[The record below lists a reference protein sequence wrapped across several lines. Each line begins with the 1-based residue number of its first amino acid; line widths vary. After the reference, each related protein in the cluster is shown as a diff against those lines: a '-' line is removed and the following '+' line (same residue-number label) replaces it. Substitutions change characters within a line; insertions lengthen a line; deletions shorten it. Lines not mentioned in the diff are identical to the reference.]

1 MLAASSPHEDEDSV
15 DCALTSRTRKSEEG
29 CDAVSPTLC
38 PSTGCHLYFAPP
50 GDISTLRRRVF
61 LPWRGRSMARTFDAL
76 SSWRCEAP
84 AEVDIEALAA
94 RAARRAAT
102 DRSACR
108 RCRRHRQRERPKHR
122 GRPGRPAGGPAL
134 SRCSHGGPGGS
145 TTAWAASPCGGAA
158 LSASSAF
165 RAVLIPRG
173 SRMRPS
179 PYKRCRPGLRDA
191 CKGSYR
197 LQAST
202 DGRRGR
208 RADLA
213 FRDPGEFAHKYLTV
227 LAGVPGVIHIV
238 DQHS

>member
-1 MLAASSPHEDEDSV
+1 MPFRPRYV
-15 DCALTSRTRKSEEG
+15 RRRG
-29 CDAVSPTLC
+29 V
-38 PSTGCHLYFAPP
+38 
-50 GDISTLRRRVF
+50 ISTLHRRVTF
-61 LPWRGRSMARTFDAL
+61 LPCGDVCSCLGEGAAWRGPLMLS

-197 LQAST
+197 LQASA
-202 DGRRGR
+202 DG
-208 RADLA
+208 
-213 FRDPGEFAHKYLTV
+213 
-227 LAGVPGVIHIV
+227 PGVRTPTSPSGTRANSRTGTSPSSPV
-238 DQHS
+238 SQA